1 MREGCRE
8 AHPPDLKPNLSVT
21 KAIKFSWLRMKNVLR
36 LLFTIIFQRGEATGS
51 SQVVDVFV
59 SYKRQLAG

>member
-8 AHPPDLKPNLSVT
+8 VHLPDLKPNLSVT
-21 KAIKFSWLRMKNVLR
+21 KAIKFLWLIMKNVLR
-36 LLFTIIFQRGEATGS
+36 LLFTIVFQSGEATGS

-59 SYKRQLAG
+59 SYKWQLAG